1 MDWSKIPDILAIAS
15 LAFAFFS
22 ILRRNPTPTHRL
34 WLVGWIFI
42 AIHFI
47 GFAFMALPG
56 SAGLLGLIVGLTS
69 LVEAAIFFMW
79 ATVPQQTVVSS
90 RRMAA
95 LTLFSTALYVFLSCL
110 PNVPGWA
117 FDMSSLLI
125 AVGPISIGLYYR
137 NAGQH
142 TLRWLTGILH
152 FALGVGLMLN
162 SHLPAGNPD
171 LGVNI
176 ILFTVYLECCLY
188 FWYTHRQRTTGSV
201 ITILGFLAWSLVF
214 LADPFL
220 QHYFPR
226 VHLENEVWNLP
237 KYVVAVGMLLLLL
250 ERQIERS
257 QYLALHD
264 DLTALANR
272 RLFQDRLT
280 SAMERARRTGA
291 SMALLQIDL
300 DRFKEV
306 NDAHGHHVGDLLLQH
321 VSMLFDSRVRRSD
334 TVARTG
340 GDEFSLILE
349 EPSTR
354 QDAELV
360 ADSLIHLLAEPVE
373 IAGRRIRIGAS
384 IGIAI
389 YPEDAHNADSLCISA
404 DMKMYEIKQQHRDR
418 PIEPMDIQ
426 HVQHQSHTM
435 AS

>member
-22 ILRRNPTPTHRL
+22 ILRRNPTPSHRL
-34 WLVGWIFI
+34 WLVGWMFI
-42 AIHFI
+42 AIHFV
-47 GFAFMALPG
+47 GLAFTRMPG
-56 SAGLLGLIVGLTS
+56 NPGLLGIIVGLTS

-79 ATVPQQTVVSS
+79 ATVPHQTVVSS

-95 LTLFSTALYVFLSCL
+95 LTLFSTALYVFLACL
-110 PNVPGWA
+110 PQVRGWI
-117 FDMSSLLI
+117 FDASAIFVALGPLS
-125 AVGPISIGLYYR
+125 VGFHYR
-137 NAGQH
+137 KSGQH
-142 TLRWLTGILH
+142 TLRWLTVVFHFLLGLVLILN
-152 FALGVGLMLN
+152 A
-162 SHLPAGNPD
+162 HLPIGNAAYSI
-171 LGVNI
+171 NI

-188 FWYTHRQRTTGSV
+188 FWYTHRHRTTGSV
-201 ITILGFLAWSLVF
+201 ITVLGFLAWSLVF
-214 LADPFL
+214 VLSPLMDRYLPS
-220 QHYFPR
+220 
-226 VHLENEVWNLP
+226 VHFENEVWNLP
-237 KYVVAVGMLLLLL
+237 KYVVAVGMMLLLL

-272 RLFQDRLT
+272 RLFQDRLS
-280 SAMERARRTGA
+280 SAMERARRSGT

-349 EPSTR
+349 EPASR

-384 IGIAI
+384 IGIAV
-389 YPEDAHNADSLCISA
+389 YPDDAHNADSLCISA

-418 PIEPMDIQ
+418 TTDSAETPRIPRE
-426 HVQHQSHTM
+426 SHTL
-435 AS
+435 AG

>member
-1 MDWSKIPDILAIAS
+1 
-15 LAFAFFS
+15 
-22 ILRRNPTPTHRL
+22 
-34 WLVGWIFI
+34 
-42 AIHFI
+42 
-47 GFAFMALPG
+47 
-56 SAGLLGLIVGLTS
+56 
-69 LVEAAIFFMW
+69 
-79 ATVPQQTVVSS
+79 
-90 RRMAA
+90 
-95 LTLFSTALYVFLSCL
+95 
-110 PNVPGWA
+110 
-117 FDMSSLLI
+117 
-125 AVGPISIGLYYR
+125 
-137 NAGQH
+137 
-142 TLRWLTGILH
+142 
-152 FALGVGLMLN
+152 
-162 SHLPAGNPD
+162 
-171 LGVNI
+171 
-176 ILFTVYLECCLY
+176 
-188 FWYTHRQRTTGSV
+188 V

-220 QHYFPR
+220 QYYIPR
-226 VHLENEVWNLP
+226 IHLENEVWNLP

-272 RLFQDRLT
+272 RLFQDRLS

-349 EPSTR
+349 EPSSR

-384 IGIAI
+384 IGIAV

-418 PIEPMDIQ
+418 SIDPLEVQ
-426 HVQHQSHTM
+426 HVQRQSHTL

>member
-1 MDWSKIPDILAIAS
+1 MDWSKMPDILAIAA

-22 ILRRNPTPTHRL
+22 ILKRSHTATHRL
-34 WLVGWIFI
+34 WLVGWVFI
-42 AIHFI
+42 AIHFV
-47 GFAFMALPG
+47 GFCVMTLPG
-56 SAGLLGLIVGLTS
+56 LPGLLGEIVDVTS

-95 LTLFSTALYVFLSCL
+95 LTLFSTALYIFLACL
-110 PNVPGWA
+110 AEVRPWQYDASALFVA
-117 FDMSSLLI
+117 C
-125 AVGPISIGLYYR
+125 GPLSVGLYYR
-137 NAGQH
+137 KFGQH
-142 TLRWLTGILH
+142 TLRWLTVILH
-152 FALGVGLMLN
+152 FALGIGLLLN
-162 SHLPAGNPD
+162 NHLPGGNLD
-171 LGVNI
+171 LGVNAV
-176 ILFTVYLECCLY
+176 LFTVYFECCLY

-201 ITILGFLAWSLVF
+201 ITVLGFLAWSLVF
-214 LADPFL
+214 VLGPLKEA
-220 QHYFPR
+220 YFPLI
-226 VHLENEVWNLP
+226 HLENEVWNLP

-272 RLFQDRLT
+272 RLFQDRLN
-280 SAMERARRTGA
+280 SAMERARRSGK

-321 VSMLFDSRVRRSD
+321 VSVLFDSRVRRSD

-349 EPSTR
+349 EPATR

-360 ADSLIHLLAEPVE
+360 ADSLIDLLAESVE

-384 IGIAI
+384 IGIAV
-389 YPEDAHNADSLCISA
+389 YPEDAHNADSLCIAA
-404 DMKMYEIKQQHRDR
+404 DLRMYEVKQHQREKPVEQVETPR
-418 PIEPMDIQ
+418 VPR
-426 HVQHQSHTM
+426 QSHTM
-435 AS
+435 AG

>member
-22 ILRRNPTPTHRL
+22 ISRRNPNPCHRL

-42 AIHFI
+42 AIHFV
-47 GFAFMALPG
+47 GFAFMPLPG

-79 ATVPQQTVVSS
+79 ATIPQQTVVSS

-110 PNVPGWA
+110 PHVPGWA
-117 FDMSSLLI
+117 FDLSALLV
-125 AVGPISIGLYYR
+125 AVGPLSIGVYYR
-137 NAGQH
+137 KCGQH
-142 TLRWLTGILH
+142 TLRWLTGGLH
-152 FALGVGLMLN
+152 FALGLGLLLN
-162 SHLPAGNPD
+162 SHLPGGNPD

-176 ILFTVYLECCLY
+176 VLFAVYFECCLY
-188 FWYTHRQRTTGSV
+188 FLYTHRQRTTGSV
-201 ITILGFLAWSLVF
+201 ITVLGFLAWSLVF
-214 LADPFL
+214 VAGPLMEHFL
-220 QHYFPR
+220 PNAHM
-226 VHLENEVWNLP
+226 ESEVWNLP
-237 KYVVAVGMLLLLL
+237 KYVVAVGMLLLVL
-250 ERQIERS
+250 ERQIQRS

-272 RLFQDRLT
+272 RLFQDRLNR
-280 SAMERARRTGA
+280 AMERARRTGA

-373 IAGRRIRIGAS
+373 LAGRRIRIGAS
-384 IGIAI
+384 IGIAV
-389 YPEDAHNADSLCISA
+389 YPEDAHNADSLCITA

-418 PIEPMDIQ
+418 PIEPADLSRVPQ
-426 HVQHQSHTM
+426 ESHTM
-435 AS
+435 AG